1 MNGEKLLGSF
11 VTEDK
16 IYTTWHVSE
25 ARKEFMMDYFEKP
38 YDSFRKAL
46 RIYDVTHLSFNGNN
60 AHKMHEFLIRD
71 NQNHLTIKG
80 LKNNRNYC
88 LELGV
93 LLSETEFFP
102 LIRSDGFHASGMSEK
117 LKQTGGELVQ
127 ENQALPSWNEQ
138 VSTYSFYETAV
149 RKGD

>member
-1 MNGEKLLGSF
+1 MNGEKLMGSF
-11 VTEDK
+11 VTQDK
-16 IYTTWHVSE
+16 VYTTWHVSE

-60 AHKMHEFLIRD
+60 AHEMHEFLIRD
-71 NQNHLTIKG
+71 DQNHLTIKG
-80 LKNNRNYC
+80 LRDNRNYC

-93 LLSETEFFP
+93 VLSETEFFP
-102 LIRSDGFHASGMSEK
+102 LLRSNCFHASGKLEK
-117 LKQTGGELVQ
+117 LKQNEGEPVQ
-127 ENQALPSWNEQ
+127 ENQTFPCWNEQ
-138 VSTYSFYETAV
+138 VSTYSYYETAV